1 MARWRQPGGNSLETR
16 GVKWKPADPLPGR
29 AAPGASCK
37 HDCVP
42 VAARSLLTAS
52 AFSAADHTA
61 DGALRVVDL
70 HRERVVL
77 RRARAGMRMAVN
89 LPVAAYRGVA
99 IKLFAEADKPPHM
112 FAVTLEH
119 ADTALSLPL
128 FSSADAGEI
137 TAEWRAW
144 GRVLGL
150 PLLFPKDDGTL
161 HEVFARMGRL
171 LIAPPTWRRRRRAAI
186 VHRRPPRLLR
196 RRTTALPKD
205 PIIHR
210 GERKIIPR
218 D

>member
-1 MARWRQPGGNSLETR
+1 VR
-16 GVKWKPADPLPGR
+16 
-29 AAPGASCK
+29 
-37 HDCVP
+37 
-42 VAARSLLTAS
+42 
-52 AFSAADHTA
+52 FFAADHTA

-119 ADTALSLPL
+119 ADTALSLLL
-128 FSSADAGEI
+128 FSSADVGEI
-137 TAEWRAW
+137 TAEWRVW

-161 HEVFARMGRL
+161 HEVFARIGRL
-171 LIAPPTWRRRRRAAI
+171 LIAPPTWRRRRRTAI
-186 VHRRPPRLLR
+186 ARRRPQRFLR
-196 RRTTALPKD
+196 RRAAALPKD

-210 GERKIIPR
+210 GEREIIPR

>member
-1 MARWRQPGGNSLETR
+1 
-16 GVKWKPADPLPGR
+16 
-29 AAPGASCK
+29 
-37 HDCVP
+37 
-42 VAARSLLTAS
+42 
-52 AFSAADHTA
+52 
-61 DGALRVVDL
+61 
-70 HRERVVL
+70 
-77 RRARAGMRMAVN
+77 MRMAVN

-196 RRTTALPKD
+196 RRTTALSKD

>member
-1 MARWRQPGGNSLETR
+1 
-16 GVKWKPADPLPGR
+16 
-29 AAPGASCK
+29 
-37 HDCVP
+37 
-42 VAARSLLTAS
+42 
-52 AFSAADHTA
+52 
-61 DGALRVVDL
+61 
-70 HRERVVL
+70 
-77 RRARAGMRMAVN
+77 MRMAVN

-99 IKLFAEADKPPHM
+99 IKLFAEPGHAPHM

-119 ADTALSLPL
+119 ADAALSLPL

-171 LIAPPTWRRRRRAAI
+171 LIAPPTWRRRRRSTIAR
-186 VHRRPPRLLR
+186 RRPQRFFR
-196 RRTTALPKD
+196 RRAAALPKD

-210 GERKIIPR
+210 GEREIIPR

>member
-1 MARWRQPGGNSLETR
+1 MEAGRPTAGSSRAGGHRASTIASPWRLDPFSL
-16 GVKWKPADPLPGR
+16 
-29 AAPGASCK
+29 
-37 HDCVP
+37 P
-42 VAARSLLTAS
+42 VR
-52 AFSAADHTA
+52 FSAADHTA
-61 DGALRVVDL
+61 DGALRASICIANAWCCG
-70 HRERVVL
+70 
-77 RRARAGMRMAVN
+77 ARAGMRMAVN

-119 ADTALSLPL
+119 ADTVLSLPL

>member
-1 MARWRQPGGNSLETR
+1 VR
-16 GVKWKPADPLPGR
+16 
-29 AAPGASCK
+29 
-37 HDCVP
+37 
-42 VAARSLLTAS
+42 
-52 AFSAADHTA
+52 FSAADDTA

-99 IKLFAEADKPPHM
+99 IKLFAEAGKAPHR

-119 ADTALSLPL
+119 ADPALSLPL
-128 FSSADAGEI
+128 LSSADPGEI

-150 PLLFPKDDGTL
+150 PLLFPRDDGTL
-161 HEVFARMGRL
+161 CEVFARMGRL
-171 LIAPPTWRRRRRAAI
+171 LIAPPTFRRRRRTAI
-186 VHRRPPRLLR
+186 AGRRPSRPLR
-196 RRTTALPKD
+196 RRPAALPD
-205 PIIHR
+205 EPIIHR
-210 GERKIIPR
+210 GEREIIAR

>member
-1 MARWRQPGGNSLETR
+1 MEAGRPTAGSSRAGGHRASTIASPWRLDPFSL
-16 GVKWKPADPLPGR
+16 
-29 AAPGASCK
+29 
-37 HDCVP
+37 P
-42 VAARSLLTAS
+42 VR
-52 AFSAADHTA
+52 FFAADHTA

-99 IKLFAEADKPPHM
+99 IKLFAEAGKAPHR

-119 ADTALSLPL
+119 ADPALSLPL
-128 FSSADAGEI
+128 LSSADPGEI

-150 PLLFPKDDGTL
+150 PLLFPRDDGTL
-161 HEVFARMGRL
+161 CEVFARMGRL
-171 LIAPPTWRRRRRAAI
+171 LIAPPTFRRRRRTAI
-186 VHRRPPRLLR
+186 ARRRPSRLLR
-196 RRTTALPKD
+196 RRPAALPD
-205 PIIHR
+205 EPIIHR
-210 GERKIIPR
+210 GEREIIAR